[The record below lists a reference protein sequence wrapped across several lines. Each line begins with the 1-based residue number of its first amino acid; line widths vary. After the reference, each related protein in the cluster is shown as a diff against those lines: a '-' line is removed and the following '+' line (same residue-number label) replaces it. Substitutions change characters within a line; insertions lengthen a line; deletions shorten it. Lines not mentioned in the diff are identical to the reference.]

1 MAVGTYTLPNY
12 ETSSSGTV
20 YKSAIDNSIKA
31 FAPFA
36 GAFAVHEQ
44 SSADMT
50 VRIDSGQLFISASLF
65 LLGVQNILSGQIL
78 APSANPRR
86 DLIAIDMTTGSASVI
101 TGAEAASPVDPV
113 ITAGRF
119 VVARVRTTVGMTQI
133 TNVVNIDDLRPM
145 MNIPAGGTA
154 VTSAQALAGT
164 DATAFMTALQT
175 RTHYLSRLAQ
185 VATKTTSYTLVASDN
200 GFVLKFNTASAST
213 LTLPT
218 NAVTSLADFFQFSV
232 AQVGSGKVVF
242 EAQSADVLLSY
253 NGADRT
259 AGLYAIATVWRP
271 GSGEW
276 FVGGN
281 ITS

>member
-1 MAVGTYTLPNY
+1 MSTGTFVQPAY

-20 YKSAIDNSIKA
+20 YKSAIDNSIKV

-113 ITAGRF
+113 ITTGNFA
-119 VVARVRTTVGMTQI
+119 VARIRTTVGMTQI

-154 VTSAQALAGT
+154 VTSAQTLAGT
-164 DATAFMTALQT
+164 DATAFMTARQT

-200 GFVLKFNTASAST
+200 GFVLKFNVGSAST

-253 NGADRT
+253 NGGDRT
-259 AGLYAIATVWRP
+259 AGQYAMATVWRP

-281 ITS
+281 ISS